1 MCTSLYVKTSPSPS
15 LSLPIP
21 TSCSPRA
28 TAKSSDITRM
38 FQRRREPER
47 GEGAGGRE
55 PRGKRQEDIAAAS
68 HAHMHKSVGWNASSY
83 PARPHVVKRSRFLC
97 LSLHK
102 RRWRRQ
108 RGQAGDSFSRPVF
121 FHFSHLVLG
130 SKSVESLKS
139 SQDFA
144 RACNKYEQECTGES
158 LRKRT

>member
-1 MCTSLYVKTSPSPS
+1 MSKRRPPPLPPYPHFVFAPSHRKEQRHNSHVP
-15 LSLPIP
+15 
-21 TSCSPRA
+21 A
-28 TAKSSDITRM
+28 TTGTG
-38 FQRRREPER
+38 ER
-47 GEGAGGRE
+47 GGSGRE
-55 PRGKRQEDIAAAS
+55 PRGEREEDIAAAS
-68 HAHMHKSVGWNASSY
+68 HAHMHKSVGRNASSY

-102 RRWRRQ
+102 KRWRRQ

-121 FHFSHLVLG
+121 FHFSHLVLS

-158 LRKRT
+158 LRKRISSS